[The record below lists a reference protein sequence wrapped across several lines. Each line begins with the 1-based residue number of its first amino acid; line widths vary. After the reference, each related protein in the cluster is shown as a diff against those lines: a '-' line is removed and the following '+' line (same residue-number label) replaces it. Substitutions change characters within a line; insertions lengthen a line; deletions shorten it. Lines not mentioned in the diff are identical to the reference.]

1 MKIILWLTLALDTA
15 FAGQRMPTWDEI
27 QPNSHRPVKPQEPPC
42 DTPEPGTIGLMGA
55 GLIALMVARNWRAR

>member
-27 QPNSHRPVKPQEPPC
+27 QAESHRPVKPQEPPC
-42 DTPEPGTIGLMGA
+42 DTPEPGTIAVVGVSLA
-55 GLIALMVARNWRAR
+55 AIAAYRSRSKQ